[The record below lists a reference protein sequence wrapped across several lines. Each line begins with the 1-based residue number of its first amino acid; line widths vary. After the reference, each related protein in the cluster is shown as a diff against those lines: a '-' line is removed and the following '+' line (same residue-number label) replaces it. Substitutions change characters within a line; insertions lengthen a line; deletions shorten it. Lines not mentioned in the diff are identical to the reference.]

1 MELEQSQHKVYY
13 STEVL
18 DLKRKLDVLGSQGAY
33 KDAKILKKK
42 MKAVQKVERAKQLHS
57 SKEKLL
63 IKSDLLI
70 QQHQKEMANLQ
81 KKHSS

>member
-1 MELEQSQHKVYY
+1 VYY

-18 DLKRKLDVLGSQGAY
+18 DLKRKLDVLGNQGAY
-33 KDAKILKKK
+33 KDAKQLKKK

-70 QQHQKEMANLQ
+70 
-81 KKHSS
+81 